1 MIKMVKPQSFII
13 LSLAFGMSIQAVANA
28 QTQVANPDLAAKE
41 YVENSKESV
50 LDLKRKLEDQVRSLK
65 RLQAD
70 VKDVEYS
77 LVLNTKKYQK
87 LVEDRAK
94 IEADLQEAK
103 KNLDLESENLK
114 RNFQQTKSILGGVI
128 LHRLDKNEKSSDL
141 LSKKILVEML
151 QKRIVDLSDLIR
163 NNNAM
168 KKDLSQM
175 EEQYQNSLTT
185 EKELVQIVKEMEA
198 RKNELRESERLEV
211 ERRAELEK
219 QFSDVKNRQAMERTA
234 ENKKRLK
241 ERLKDVQLTE
251 EIVVADTL
259 KKSTPESSAGN
270 GGFHSPLKSFQD
282 FTYEKKGI
290 TYKFNGKNEIRS
302 PREGKVVYTGVLSTF
317 GNIVMIDHGDE
328 SRSVLLG
335 HYDYY
340 VKNGDKVELGA
351 LIGHTKSTN
360 VNPDAD
366 GKLYYEIRKKN
377 LAQNTYLLLDKRTLS
392 KNFLR

>member
-1 MIKMVKPQSFII
+1 MSKKITHSTFLALGLLFGVSVHSF
-13 LSLAFGMSIQAVANA
+13 AEAP
-28 QTQVANPDLAAKE
+28 NPDMAAKD
-41 YVENSKESV
+41 YVENSKETV
-50 LDLKRKLEDQVRSLK
+50 LDLKRKLEDQVRNLK
-65 RLQAD
+65 RLQTD
-70 VKDVEYS
+70 VKDVEYT

-87 LVEDRAK
+87 LVEDRSK

-114 RNFQQTKSILGGVI
+114 RNFQQTKSILSGVI
-128 LHRLDKNEKSSDL
+128 LHRLDKNENSSDL

-151 QKRIVDLSDLIR
+151 QKRIVDLGDLIR
-163 NNNAM
+163 SNNAM
-168 KKDLSQM
+168 KKDLSAM
-175 EEQYQNSLTT
+175 EEQYQNSLST
-185 EKELVQIVKEMEA
+185 EKELVQIVKEMEM
-198 RKNELRESERLEV
+198 RKNDLRESERLEV
-211 ERRAELEK
+211 ERKVELEK
-219 QFSDVKNRQAMERTA
+219 KFSDVKNRQAIERA
-234 ENKKRLK
+234 SENKKRLK

-259 KKSTPESSAGN
+259 KKSVPAEEVTAGL
-270 GGFHSPLKSFQD
+270 FQTPLKSFQD

-290 TYKFNGKNEIRS
+290 TYRFNGKNEIRS
-302 PREGKVVYTGVLSTF
+302 PRSGSVVYTGVLSTF
-317 GNIVMIDHGDE
+317 GNIVMIDHGDD

-377 LAQNTYLLLDKRTLS
+377 LAQNTYLLLDKKTLP

>member
-1 MIKMVKPQSFII
+1 MIKAVNKKNALAVFLACS
-13 LSLAFGMSIQAVANA
+13 LSVQIYA
-28 QTQVANPDLAAKE
+28 QNQNPDVVAKDF
-41 YVENSKESV
+41 VENSKESV
-50 LDLKRKLEDQVRSLK
+50 IDLKRRLEEQVRNLK
-65 RLQAD
+65 KLQAD
-70 VKDVEYS
+70 VKDVEYT

-87 LVEDRAK
+87 LVEDRTK
-94 IEADLQEAK
+94 IENELQEAK

-114 RNFQQTKSILGGVI
+114 RNFQQTKSILSGVI

-151 QKRIVDLSDLIR
+151 QKRIVDLGDLIR
-163 NNNAM
+163 SNNAM
-168 KKDLSQM
+168 KKDLAVM
-175 EEQYQNSLTT
+175 EEQYQNSLST

-198 RKNELRESERLEV
+198 RKSELREVERLEV
-211 ERRAELEK
+211 ERKAELEK
-219 QFSDVKNRQAMERTA
+219 KFSEVKNRASIEKAA

-259 KKSTPESSAGN
+259 KNNATKDEVAAGL
-270 GGFHSPLKSFQD
+270 FQSPLKSFQD

-290 TYKFNGKNEIRS
+290 TYRFNGKNEIRS
-302 PREGKVVYTGVLSTF
+302 PRSGAVVYTGVLSTF
-317 GNIVMIDHGDE
+317 GNIVMIDHGDD

-340 VKNGDKVELGA
+340 VKNGDKVEVGA

-377 LAQNTYLLLDKRTLS
+377 LAQNTYLLLDKKTLS

>member
-1 MIKMVKPQSFII
+1 MIKMVKPLSFIV
-13 LSLAFGMSIQAVANA
+13 LSLAFGMSLQAVANA
-28 QTQVANPDLAAKE
+28 QTQPVNPDFAAKE

-114 RNFQQTKSILGGVI
+114 RNFQQTKSILSGVI
-128 LHRLDKNEKSSDL
+128 LHRLDRNEKSSDL

-185 EKELVQIVKEMEA
+185 EKELVQIVKEMET

-259 KKSTPESSAGN
+259 KKSAPESAISN

-302 PREGKVVYTGVLSTF
+302 PREGKIVYTGVLSTF
-317 GNIVMIDHGDE
+317 GNIVMIDHGDD

-377 LAQNTYLLLDKRTLS
+377 LAQNTYLLLDKRTLT

>member
-13 LSLAFGMSIQAVANA
+13 LSLAFGMSMQAVANA